1 MYDYFPKGIIG
12 IRPVIWINIEESTVS
27 ETVAAEKYNSAV
39 ALIKVGNYKDAYTLL
54 NGLNYKDST
63 DLLAFVKS
71 TLLSLAKTG
80 DYIFFGKYEQDN
92 DFFNGKEDIEWLVL
106 DKTEDKILVISRFA
120 LDSQPYNTVGTD
132 VTWETCSLR
141 AWLNNTFLKNAFNSE
156 EQELIVETTVQPAE
170 KNSLSNRSEG
180 NATTDRIFL
189 LNFEETN
196 RYFISNAEKVCE
208 MTSYTEK
215 LSGIGGLLEF
225 NHSFANWWVRT
236 PGDKGS
242 ECTVGYWNFDYP
254 VDSNVCGTR
263 PAMWI
268 KIDTIVSDDMPTGQE
283 AETTE
288 TLEDAIIPAELI
300 GTWAGGDESY
310 LVGTYE
316 FYEDGTGVYSHANGF
331 VLNFTYAVE
340 NGKIHFQ
347 YEGCVSQAIRLYR
360 IEGDSLMIANK
371 NGYDQIYLKK

>member
-1 MYDYFPKGIIG
+1 
-12 IRPVIWINIEESTVS
+12 
-27 ETVAAEKYNSAV
+27 
-39 ALIKVGNYKDAYTLL
+39 
-54 NGLNYKDST
+54 
-63 DLLAFVKS
+63 
-71 TLLSLAKTG
+71 
-80 DYIFFGKYEQDN
+80 
-92 DFFNGKEDIEWLVL
+92 
-106 DKTEDKILVISRFA
+106 
-120 LDSQPYNTVGTD
+120 
-132 VTWETCSLR
+132 
-141 AWLNNTFLKNAFNSE
+141 
-156 EQELIVETTVQPAE
+156 
-170 KNSLSNRSEG
+170 
-180 NATTDRIFL
+180 
-189 LNFEETN
+189 
-196 RYFISNAEKVCE
+196 
-208 MTSYTEK
+208 
-215 LSGIGGLLEF
+215 
-225 NHSFANWWVRT
+225 
-236 PGDKGS
+236 
-242 ECTVGYWNFDYP
+242 
-254 VDSNVCGTR
+254 
-263 PAMWI
+263 MWI